1 MHGKFKPAAVLVPL
15 VERSAGLTVL
25 LTVRALDL
33 PERPGQISFAGGRVE
48 PGDAGPSDTAL
59 RETQEEIGLQR
70 HFVTIAGYLDNY
82 PTITGYAVTPV
93 VGFVRT
99 GFTLVPDQVEVSNV
113 FEVPLDYVLDPA
125 NHRRR
130 QDVLSGAPVTYYEI
144 LYHERRIWGA
154 TAGMLVSLYQRLMMM
169 KSPDVARIGLD
180 AMQQGRPSVV
190 PGFMNKLAV
199 QTMRLTPRRWQAAVA
214 NVSMT
219 VGH

>member
-33 PERPGQISFAGGRVE
+33 PEHPGQISFPGGRVE

-99 GFTLVPDQVEVSNV
+99 GFTLVPDQVEVSHV

-130 QDVLSGAPVTYYEI
+130 QGVLSGAPVSYYEI
-144 LYHERRIWGA
+144 LYNERRIWGA
-154 TAGMLVSLYQRLMMM
+154 TAGMLVSLYQRLN
-169 KSPDVARIGLD
+169 II
-180 AMQQGRPSVV
+180 
-190 PGFMNKLAV
+190 
-199 QTMRLTPRRWQAAVA
+199 
-214 NVSMT
+214 
-219 VGH
+219 

>member
-1 MHGKFKPAAVLVPL
+1 MPGLSAELTRRLAQMHGKFKPAAVLVPL

-33 PERPGQISFAGGRVE
+33 PEHPGQISFPGGRVE

-59 RETQEEIGLQR
+59 RETEEEIGLQR

-144 LYHERRIWGA
+144 LYNERRIWGA
-154 TAGMLVSLYQRLMMM
+154 TAGMLVSLYQRL
-169 KSPDVARIGLD
+169 KI
-180 AMQQGRPSVV
+180 
-190 PGFMNKLAV
+190 N
-199 QTMRLTPRRWQAAVA
+199 
-214 NVSMT
+214 
-219 VGH
+219 

>member
-1 MHGKFKPAAVLVPL
+1 MRDLIEKRLAGTRPEADPSRVHLPGLSAELTRRLAQRHGKFKPAAVLVPL

-25 LTVRALDL
+25 LTVRALDFH
-33 PERPGQISFAGGRVE
+33 EHPGQISFPGGRVE

-59 RETQEEIGLQR
+59 RETEEEIGLQR

-144 LYHERRIWGA
+144 LYNERRIWGA
-154 TAGMLVSLYQRLMMM
+154 TAGMLVSLYQRL
-169 KSPDVARIGLD
+169 KI
-180 AMQQGRPSVV
+180 
-190 PGFMNKLAV
+190 N
-199 QTMRLTPRRWQAAVA
+199 
-214 NVSMT
+214 
-219 VGH
+219 